1 MTLGTLG
8 KTSLAVVATV
18 LMCGCANSG
27 FDLSTGAISQQTA
40 SAKPDPVCTSLASQ
54 ITALKSDGTIEKL
67 EQASEGK
74 TSKVSIKRTALQ
86 KQAELNKAYA
96 QFQTR
101 CGPAAPNQVA
111 AQPAAQPAATT
122 TN

>member
-74 TSKVSIKRTALQ
+74 TS
-86 KQAELNKAYA
+86 
-96 QFQTR
+96 
-101 CGPAAPNQVA
+101 
-111 AQPAAQPAATT
+111 
-122 TN
+122 